1 MTSEEQL
8 RTALHDRL
16 GPLLAELQPAPS
28 LLDELGSRQRRHSRR
43 VGFGVGASVA
53 VGVVSAVV
61 LLAQRPSRDNSAV
74 VTPPP
79 TAAVKTGAPLPGPT
93 VTNPRTVV
101 VPNVVGLA
109 PADARAI
116 LQSTG
121 LRLSDSSDTLA
132 IAGPEVVVAQSP
144 AGGSLVPLG
153 SAVTLTIGVP
163 DGGPSGSPAPTPA
176 VGALLPDGSRL
187 PVECA
192 LPIAQA
198 TVPSPDDTFLAY
210 DQCGEGQ
217 FSLKT
222 GRPVR
227 YVSAAGLA
235 SFSVSPG
242 GDVYSIKSAGT
253 CGAGHAFVLAA
264 GARTVVEIPDS
275 GSPAGVWAL
284 SHSRTATAWA
294 HDTCGKTQATTS
306 VVIRDSAR
314 HVLPFQRGLG
324 VPGVRWTALSND
336 GRLAVSY
343 ARRVGE
349 IDCALTAGAS
359 CPNIVT
365 HGIAVVTATD
375 TSVPAPQL
383 LPKPH
388 CEFDQTA
395 WSGATLVVVE
405 WCDGPRGSI
414 LQYPGTLQLV
424 RLDPGTGT
432 RLSASDLPTDWGQ
445 VVDGLRTLSDGDVLV
460 AMGSAKFLEHLLRLH
475 GGAVT
480 ELDVPRCADCSWG
493 EVAP

>member
-16 GPLLAELQPAPS
+16 GPLLAELQPASS
-28 LLDELGSRQRRHSRR
+28 LLGDLGVRQRRRR
-43 VGFGVGASVA
+43 RREAGGSAL
-53 VGVVSAVV
+53 AVV
-61 LLAQRPSRDNSAV
+61 AIASAAVLFAQRPHGSNAV
-74 VTPPP
+74 AVTPFP
-79 TAAVKTGAPLPGPT
+79 TASTQSGGPLPGPT
-93 VTNPRTVV
+93 ASNAHAVT
-101 VPNVVGLA
+101 VPNVIGFDLAAARSIVESVGLEVTV
-109 PADARAI
+109 
-116 LQSTG
+116 S
-121 LRLSDSSDTLA
+121 
-132 IAGPEVVVAQSP
+132 AGPGGAVVVAQAP
-144 AGGSLVPLG
+144 AAGSFVVPGTRLQ
-153 SAVTLTIGVP
+153 LTT
-163 DGGPSGSPAPTPA
+163 GPMPTPSLKVEA
-176 VGALLPDGSRL
+176 ILPDGSRL

-192 LPIAQA
+192 LPTTQA

-217 FSLKT
+217 FSLKS
-222 GRPVR
+222 GLPVR

-235 SFSVSPG
+235 SFSVAPG
-242 GDVYSIKSAGT
+242 GDVYFIKSAGT
-253 CGAGHAFVLAA
+253 CGAGHAFVLEA
-264 GARTVVEIPDS
+264 GGRTVNEVPDG

-284 SHSRTATAWA
+284 SHSRIGTAWA
-294 HDTCGKTQATTS
+294 HDTCGKTEATTS

-314 HVLPFQRGLG
+314 HVLPFQRGVG
-324 VPGVRWTALSND
+324 VPGVSWTALSND

-349 IDCALTAGAS
+349 TDCALTAGAS

-365 HGIAVVTATD
+365 HGIAILTATD

-395 WSGATLVVVE
+395 WSGTSLVVVE

-414 LQYPGTLQLV
+414 TQYAGTLQLV
-424 RLDPGTGT
+424 RLDPGTGR
-432 RLSASDLPTDWGQ
+432 RLSAVNLPTDWGQ

-475 GGAVT
+475 AAAVT
-480 ELDVPRCADCSWG
+480 ELNVPRCGDCSWG